1 MENLYYNGWFGGTTI
16 LGNTHIE
23 NPKLIR
29 YDDFDLHLVGCNH

>member
-1 MENLYYNGWFGGTTI
+1 MQLLQKYVCPEN
-16 LGNTHIE
+16 IE